1 MAAIFFVRLDGEFRF
16 GSARHLGE
24 DPNGVWTLRL
34 TDHFPIYGG
43 TLRSWSIKVYG
54 HVSRPGAPDI
64 TTPTT
69 AGANSLTLA
78 WSAPDETGG
87 PAIIAYDMRYI
98 ESAASDKSD
107 ANWTVVEDVWT
118 GSGPLEYTLSGLTNG
133 VQYDVQVRAVS
144 SAGDGVW
151 SATVTGTS
159 ATNEGTPSVT
169 VTRSDAAPLRIG
181 SPVPVTA
188 TFGEPVFGFT
198 IEDIVVANGA
208 VGNLTGGDGDAVYTF
223 DVTPNAV
230 GAVTV
235 DIVAGVAADA
245 DGNGNT
251 AAMQLSLGIP
261 YDDDGDDKIS
271 KEEAIAAVIDYF
283 SDRITKEHA
292 IAIIILYFSS

>member
-1 MAAIFFVRLDGEFRF
+1 MRLDGEFRF

-24 DPNGVWTLRL
+24 NPNGVWTLRL
-34 TDHFPIYGG
+34 TDHFPELGG

-54 HVSRPGAPDI
+54 HVSRPGAPAI
-64 TTPTT
+64 TTPIT

-78 WSAPDETGG
+78 WSAPDEAGG
-87 PAIIAYDMRYI
+87 PAIVAYDLRHI
-98 ESAASDKSD
+98 ESVATDKSD

-144 SAGDGVW
+144 SASDGVW
-151 SATVTGTS
+151 SATVTGTL
-159 ATNEGTPSVT
+159 ATTEGAPSVT
-169 VTRSDAAPLRIG
+169 VARNVPAPVRIN

-188 TFGEPVFGFT
+188 TFSEPVSGFAAD
-198 IEDIVVANGA
+198 DITLANGT
-208 VGNLTGGDGDAVYTF
+208 VGNFTGGDDDTVYAF

-235 DIVAGVAADA
+235 DIAAGVAADA

-251 AAMQLSLGIP
+251 AAPRLSIGIP
-261 YDDDGDDKIS
+261 YDDNGDGKIS

-283 SDRITKEHA
+283 AHRITKEEA
-292 IAIIILYFSS
+292 IAVIILYFSR